1 MRSPH
6 ADDSADEL
14 RADVAAS
21 NLPRNLAAQREGDA
35 DGRIEM
41 STPTGSECQYQDRED
56 RAGRQRIVQL
66 FLRSTGK
73 RVPSRALAATRHKR
87 DIRAESSEKS
97 KDGMSICMARHYPR
111 VDREAT
117 ALSGSGRLTTGRATK
132 SRRCRLFDDH

>member
-73 RVPSRALAATRHKR
+73 RVPSRALAATRHTGR
-87 DIRAESSEKS
+87 IIRKI
-97 KDGMSICMARHYPR
+97 KGWDVNLHG
-111 VDREAT
+111 T
-117 ALSGSGRLTTGRATK
+117 ALSPSRSGGDRAK
-132 SRRCRLFDDH
+132 WERAAHYRQGDEIP

>member
-73 RVPSRALAATRHKR
+73 RVPSRAKWGAGGSLPAGRRNPVDADYLMIIDSLAVA
-87 DIRAESSEKS
+87 
-97 KDGMSICMARHYPR
+97 
-111 VDREAT
+111 VD
-117 ALSGSGRLTTGRATK
+117 
-132 SRRCRLFDDH
+132 

>member
-6 ADDSADEL
+6 ADDSTDEL

-66 FLRSTGK
+66 FPRSTGK
-73 RVPSRALAATRHKR
+73 RVPRRALAATRHKR

-97 KDGMSICMARHYPR
+97 KDGMSNFAWHGIIP
-111 VDREAT
+111 E
-117 ALSGSGRLTTGRATK
+117 
-132 SRRCRLFDDH
+132 